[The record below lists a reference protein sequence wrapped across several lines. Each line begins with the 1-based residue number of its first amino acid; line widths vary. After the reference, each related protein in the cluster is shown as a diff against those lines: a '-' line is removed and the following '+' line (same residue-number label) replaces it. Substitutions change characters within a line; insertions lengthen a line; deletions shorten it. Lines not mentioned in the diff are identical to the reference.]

1 MKVEYPITFFYYK
14 DLQTV
19 LPFYRDILQFELAV
33 DQGWCKILRV
43 SPTAYI
49 GLVNEA
55 KGSLKATADKPVL
68 FTLVV
73 DDVDAWYAYLQTKDV
88 CLLGEPV
95 LHTDIGVYAFFL
107 QDPSGYRLEI
117 QQFIQEPTSG

>member
-1 MKVEYPITFFYYK
+1 
-14 DLQTV
+14 
-19 LPFYRDILQFELAV
+19 
-33 DQGWCKILRV
+33 
-43 SPTAYI
+43 
-49 GLVNEA
+49 
-55 KGSLKATADKPVL
+55 
-68 FTLVV
+68 
-73 DDVDAWYAYLQTKDV
+73 V